1 MNITGV
7 IVFLIFFNALPLHA
21 QSRRTLEKERTAV
34 RTQIRELENQSKKI
48 QNSILTSKNSLK
60 ILEEAFSFEDSLFL
74 YYNNLGDSIIKM
86 QHRKLLVIEDLEK
99 DITRLKAFHIA
110 LIRIYHRSK
119 IDHEQLVQRVAYS
132 RDNRLLKIEAMLRK
146 NQKYLRLL
154 FDLRLKLCDQTDRI
168 SFQLINA
175 DSLQQRHTF
184 LRDSITQEK
193 RYLQKI
199 LNQNIDERKK
209 IEQKIEASKVQKQK
223 LSKRIE
229 KAIRQEELAARKKA
243 RKPKPKPKVRNK
255 PKEENSDFA
264 QMKGRLP
271 MPVKG
276 GSVVAT
282 FGKKVHPEFNHLYTQ
297 NNGIDIQASKSSEI
311 QAVHKGEVVSVFS
324 IPGMNTAVML
334 KHGTYFTTYA
344 NLENVKIKKGQIL
357 EKGQKIGSIGRSGSG
372 TNYLLHFEIWKGK
385 NKENPM
391 RWLRS

>member
-1 MNITGV
+1 MNRIGL
-7 IVFLIFFNALPLHA
+7 IILFLLINIHLLLA

-34 RTQIRELENQSKKI
+34 TTQIRKLENQSKKI
-48 QNSILTSKNSLK
+48 QNSILTSKKSLK
-60 ILEEAFSFEDSLFL
+60 ILEEAFSVQDSFYR
-74 YYNNLGDSIIKM
+74 YYYNLGDSIIKL

-110 LIRIYHRSK
+110 LIRIYYHSK
-119 IDHEQLVQRVAYS
+119 LDHKQLVQRVAYNQ
-132 RDNRLLKIEAMLRK
+132 DNRFLKIEAMLLK

-193 RYLQKI
+193 RYQQKI
-199 LNQNIDERKK
+199 LNQNIDERLK
-209 IEQKIEASKVQKQK
+209 IEQKIDASKTQYQK

-229 KAIRQEELAARKKA
+229 KAIREEELAARNKA
-243 RKPKPKPKVRNK
+243 RKPKPKPKVRNI

-297 NNGIDIQASKSSEI
+297 NNGIDIQASKASEI

-334 KHGTYFTTYA
+334 KHGAYFTTYA

-357 EKGQKIGSIGRSGSG
+357 EKGQSLGIIGKSGSG
-372 TNYLLHFEIWKGK
+372 ANYLLHFEIWKGK

-391 RWLRS
+391 RWIGS

>member
-1 MNITGV
+1 MNRIGL
-7 IVFLIFFNALPLHA
+7 IILFLLINIHLLLA

-34 RTQIRELENQSKKI
+34 TTQIRKLENQSKKI
-48 QNSILTSKNSLK
+48 QNSILTSKKSLK
-60 ILEEAFSFEDSLFL
+60 ILEEAFSVQDSFYR
-74 YYNNLGDSIIKM
+74 YYYNLGDSIIKL

-110 LIRIYHRSK
+110 LIRIYYHSK
-119 IDHEQLVQRVAYS
+119 LDHKQLVQRVAYNP
-132 RDNRLLKIEAMLRK
+132 DNRFLKIEAMLLK

-193 RYLQKI
+193 RYQQKI
-199 LNQNIDERKK
+199 LNQNIDERLK
-209 IEQKIEASKVQKQK
+209 IEQKIDASKTQYQK

-229 KAIRQEELAARKKA
+229 KAIREEELAARNKA
-243 RKPKPKPKVRNK
+243 RKPKPKPKVRNI

-297 NNGIDIQASKSSEI
+297 NNGIDIQASKASEI

-334 KHGTYFTTYA
+334 KHGAYFTTYA

-357 EKGQKIGSIGRSGSG
+357 EKGQSLGIIGKSGSG
-372 TNYLLHFEIWKGK
+372 ANYLLHFEIWKGK

-391 RWLRS
+391 RWIGS